1 MSKKK
6 QLIHDVFERIKK
18 ISEKDTKSGWAD
30 DLADDIENKIKF
42 KISGKTLSR
51 YYDSYITEV
60 KEETTIE
67 TLILNR
73 LSQYLGFNDYEHFST
88 TIEKEGDEA
97 SRTTVQVDVDNNSLF
112 STNDG
117 SGGVTINITN
127 TNTNS
132 NDNDQTFKVPDFIK
146 QNGLGI
152 LEISFL
158 LCLVTGN
165 VLFSGTKKENST
177 YSQSLGFMS
186 FMKPI
191 VEKKYMY
198 WDGEQYIGTDSIYI
212 SPGINIV
219 AMNSHKLKHF
229 RRIMRKDTLTDV
241 NALGKVWYSKY
252 NNEVEF
258 FTDDGVDPD
267 NGRELRKVTSL
278 IIYKYA
284 GKQKDSIVTEE

>member
-6 QLIHDVFERIKK
+6 LLIHEVFKK
-18 ISEKDTKSGWAD
+18 AQEDFPNKETKSGWASELSD
-30 DLADDIENKIKF
+30 YFE
-42 KISGKTLSR
+42 KTWNFIIHERTFAR
-51 YYDSYITEV
+51 YYNACIRDEGEPDIKDRLILDKLSEYVGYKDFTDFSRTFV
-60 KEETTIE
+60 KQEEDTNKTTIKITVDE
-67 TLILNR
+67 DEESLSEKFSKLN
-73 LSQYLGFNDYEHFST
+73 
-88 TIEKEGDEA
+88 
-97 SRTTVQVDVDNNSLF
+97 
-112 STNDG
+112 
-117 SGGVTINITN
+117 INITN
-127 TNTNS
+127 E
-132 NDNDQTFKVPDFIK
+132 QHFKVPDFIK

-267 NGRELRKVTSL
+267 NGKELRKATSL

-284 GKQKDSIVTEE
+284 GKQKDSVETEE

>member
-6 QLIHDVFERIKK
+6 LLIHEVFKK
-18 ISEKDTKSGWAD
+18 AQEDFPNKETKSGWASELSD
-30 DLADDIENKIKF
+30 YFE
-42 KISGKTLSR
+42 KTWNFIIHERTFAR
-51 YYDSYITEV
+51 YYNACIRDEGEPDIKDRLILDKLSEYIGYKDFTDFSRTFV
-60 KEETTIE
+60 KQEEDANKTTIKITVDE
-67 TLILNR
+67 DEESLSEKFSKLN
-73 LSQYLGFNDYEHFST
+73 
-88 TIEKEGDEA
+88 
-97 SRTTVQVDVDNNSLF
+97 
-112 STNDG
+112 
-117 SGGVTINITN
+117 INITN
-127 TNTNS
+127 E
-132 NDNDQTFKVPDFIK
+132 QHFKVPDFIK

-219 AMNSHKLKHF
+219 AMDSHKLKHF

-267 NGRELRKVTSL
+267 NGKELRKATSL

-284 GKQKDSIVTEE
+284 GKQKDSVEVEE

>member
-6 QLIHDVFERIKK
+6 LLIHEVFKK
-18 ISEKDTKSGWAD
+18 VQKDFPSESTKNGWSSKLVD
-30 DLADDIENKIKF
+30 YLEKNLKF
-42 KISGKTLSR
+42 IINEKTLVR
-51 YYDSYITEV
+51 YYDACIRDNNEPNI
-60 KEETTIE
+60 KDP
-67 TLILNR
+67 LILNK
-73 LSQYLGFNDYEHFST
+73 LSEYIGYTDFTDFSRTFVKQEEDANKT
-88 TIEKEGDEA
+88 TIKITVDEDEESLSEK
-97 SRTTVQVDVDNNSLF
+97 F
-112 STNDG
+112 SKLN
-117 SGGVTINITN
+117 INIIN
-127 TNTNS
+127 E
-132 NDNDQTFKVPDFIK
+132 QHFKVPDFIK

-165 VLFSGTKKENST
+165 VLFSGTKKESST

-198 WDGEQYIGTDSIYI
+198 WDGEQYIGTDSIFI

-267 NGRELRKVTSL
+267 NGKELRKATSL

-284 GKQKDSIVTEE
+284 GKQKDSVEVEE

>member
-6 QLIHDVFERIKK
+6 LLIHEVFKK
-18 ISEKDTKSGWAD
+18 AQEDFPNKETKSGWASELSD
-30 DLADDIENKIKF
+30 YFE
-42 KISGKTLSR
+42 KTWNFIIHERTFAR
-51 YYDSYITEV
+51 YYNACIRDEGEPDIKDRLILDKLSEYIGYKDFTDFSRTFV
-60 KEETTIE
+60 KQEEDANKTTIKITVDE
-67 TLILNR
+67 DEESLSEKFSKLN
-73 LSQYLGFNDYEHFST
+73 
-88 TIEKEGDEA
+88 
-97 SRTTVQVDVDNNSLF
+97 
-112 STNDG
+112 
-117 SGGVTINITN
+117 INIIN
-127 TNTNS
+127 E
-132 NDNDQTFKVPDFIK
+132 QHFKVPDFIK

-219 AMNSHKLKHF
+219 AMDSHKLKHF

-267 NGRELRKVTSL
+267 NGKELRKATSL

-284 GKQKDSIVTEE
+284 GKQKDSVEVEE

>member
-6 QLIHDVFERIKK
+6 LLIHEVFKK
-18 ISEKDTKSGWAD
+18 AQEESGRDTKNG
-30 DLADDIENKIKF
+30 LATYLWLYFKEDIGFEIND
-42 KISGKTLSR
+42 KTFTR
-51 YYDSYITEV
+51 YYDSFIKGAGDIDIKSDKLDKMSQYIGYKDFTDFSRTFV
-60 KEETTIE
+60 KQEEDTNKTTIKITVDE
-67 TLILNR
+67 DEESLSEKFSKLN
-73 LSQYLGFNDYEHFST
+73 
-88 TIEKEGDEA
+88 
-97 SRTTVQVDVDNNSLF
+97 
-112 STNDG
+112 
-117 SGGVTINITN
+117 INITN
-127 TNTNS
+127 E
-132 NDNDQTFKVPDFIK
+132 QHFKVPDFIK

-198 WDGEQYIGTDSIYI
+198 WDGEQYIGTDSIFI

-267 NGRELRKVTSL
+267 NGKELRKATSL

-284 GKQKDSIVTEE
+284 GKQKDSVEVEE